1 MVTILFTGDGLTGC
15 GRFDERAFARAV
27 QRVDVRMSVNGTDA
41 AALGAATLVLQDTLS
56 PRSLASITLA

>member
-1 MVTILFTGDGLTGC
+1 METILFAENSATGC
-15 GRFDERAFARAV
+15 GRLDERAFARAV

-56 PRSLASITLA
+56 PRSLASITLV